1 MMIRRPEQ
9 EEEGVATGAERGG
22 NGDLSKKRKGW
33 QPEKE
38 DEETAGR
45 AILLAPSA
53 VRGGAGER
61 SSERRRGKSILI
73 FYSEGEIRSN
83 DCLSEQRRL
92 SLINIYSIG
101 YYYCK

>member
-53 VRGGAGER
+53 VRGAGTIG
-61 SSERRRGKSILI
+61 RRGRRPEQ
-73 FYSEGEIRSN
+73 SEEGPASGAVRE
-83 DCLSEQRRL
+83 
-92 SLINIYSIG
+92 G
-101 YYYCK
+101 GGKAF